1 MQRASVLDVT
11 ILVGLEVWSRTA
23 CESELPRGTREQVD
37 SPRRVMCRS
46 CGNFS
51 RLRGPVATA
60 RAVFRLR
67 YRISV
72 QGPATKSW
80 GSWCRKRLSK
90 CALAAELTPPAT
102 GVASEPLIPGVW
114 FDLWTR

>member
-60 RAVFRLR
+60 CVIELACRDRQPKAGDR
-67 YRISV
+67 
-72 QGPATKSW
+72 GA
-80 GSWCRKRLSK
+80 GS
-90 CALAAELTPPAT
+90 
-102 GVASEPLIPGVW
+102 G
-114 FDLWTR
+114 